1 MTCPCQAENDI
12 DNMLRRRLFHRRLLG
27 SSRWDHCG
35 AFENRVAI
43 FKNGPTAEWYN
54 TIYAKGPF
62 QRRTLWP
69 WENTEAFIEGIRETF
84 RLANTSK
91 HQK

>member
-1 MTCPCQAENDI
+1 
-12 DNMLRRRLFHRRLLG
+12 MLRRRLFHRRLLG

-54 TIYAKGPF
+54 TIYAKAHSKGGHF
-62 QRRTLWP
+62 GP
-69 WENTEAFIEGIRETF
+69 WENPEAFIEGIRETF

>member
-1 MTCPCQAENDI
+1 MA
-12 DNMLRRRLFHRRLLG
+12 RLPSGTTLFMQKAH
-27 SSRWDHCG
+27 S
-35 AFENRVAI
+35 
-43 FKNGPTAEWYN
+43 
-54 TIYAKGPF
+54 KGGHF
-62 QRRTLWP
+62 GP